1 MEDFNYENRKYLKL
15 KKIDTEKV
23 EEIYKDYEIIT
34 YSIEKDKLLMNGY
47 KVAKIDKS
55 EKIKDIND
63 LKVNIDFDDESILS
77 ATYL

>member
-1 MEDFNYENRKYLKL
+1 MKDFNYENRKYLKL

-55 EKIKDIND
+55 EKIKNIND